1 MSVGDILIAFG
12 AGGLTVL
19 NPCVLPI
26 LPIIFATAV
35 SKHRYGPLALAAG
48 LTVSFVAIV
57 LFVNAVGFWIG
68 LDADKFRIV
77 GAVIL
82 ILASAVLLVPP
93 LQVQLAAA
101 AGPVA
106 NWTQRRFGG
115 LEGAGWQGQFGIGL
129 VLGLVWSPCTGPT
142 LGAAI
147 GLASQGESLAS
158 VAVVLVAFGIGTAIP
173 LLALGLLSR
182 AALMRW
188 RDKLMSFSRVGRYVL
203 GGALLV
209 VGLLIVTGLD
219 RQIETFWLENG
230 PTWLNDLTVRY

>member
-1 MSVGDILIAFG
+1 MSFDQILLAFV
-12 AGGLTVL
+12 AGGLTIL

-26 LPIIFATAV
+26 LPIVFATAV
-35 SKHRYGPLALAAG
+35 SKHAYGPLALAAG
-48 LTVSFVAIV
+48 LLVSFTAIV
-57 LFVNAVGFWIG
+57 VFVNAVGFWIG

-77 GAVIL
+77 GAIIL
-82 ILASAVLLVPP
+82 ILASVVLLVPP

-115 LEGAGWQGQFGIGL
+115 LDAGGWKGQFGIGL
-129 VLGLVWSPCTGPT
+129 ILGLIWSPCTGPT

-147 GLASQGESLAS
+147 GLAAGAESLGS
-158 VAVVLVAFGIGTAIP
+158 VTLVLLAFGIGAAIP
-173 LLALGLLSR
+173 LLALGFLSR

-188 RDKLMSFSRVGRYVL
+188 RDRLMSFSRVGRYVF

-219 RQIETFWLENG
+219 RQFEIFWVEHG
-230 PTWLNDLTVRY
+230 PRWLNNLSVRY

>member
-1 MSVGDILIAFG
+1 MSFGDFLLAFF

-35 SKHRYGPLALAAG
+35 SKHRYGPLALAGG
-48 LTVSFVAIV
+48 LTLSFVAIV
-57 LFVNAVGFWIG
+57 LFVHSVGFWIG
-68 LDADKFRIV
+68 LDADKFRIA

-82 ILASAVLLVPP
+82 IIASLVLLVPP
-93 LQVQLAAA
+93 LQLQLASA

-115 LEGAGWQGQFGIGL
+115 FDAAGWKGQFGIGL
-129 VLGLVWSPCTGPT
+129 VLGVVWSPCTGPT

-147 GLASQGESLAS
+147 GLASQSESLGS
-158 VAVVLVAFGIGTAIP
+158 VALVLTAFGIGTGIP
-173 LLALGLLSR
+173 LIGLGLLSR

-188 RDKLMSFSRVGRYVL
+188 RERLMSFSRVGRYVL
-203 GGALLV
+203 GAALLI

-219 RQIETFWLENG
+219 RRIETFWLENG

>member
-1 MSVGDILIAFG
+1 MSVGDILIAFV

-57 LFVNAVGFWIG
+57 LFVNAVGFWVG

-158 VAVVLVAFGIGTAIP
+158 VAVVLIAFGIGTAIP

-230 PTWLNDLTVRY
+230 PNWLNDLTVRY